1 MHDFVS
7 YLFYL
12 LQRGMRFAVPAAL
25 VCGLILAVCYAVC
38 RKKGRRFPWGKAVC
52 AVLLV
57 GWAVITVFVTLLR
70 SEPNEFAARQCNL
83 QLFLAWREAYQR
95 FTLQIWLNVL
105 LNIALFVPLGVLLP
119 LLWKPFR
126 KWYAALGAG
135 FGVSLLIEL
144 TQLFTGSGMCDV
156 DDLFTNTLGAMLGW
170 CAAML
175 VLALHQ
181 KSRTWPRYCALPAA
195 FALALS
201 AIFIS
206 YAAQPYGNLRDASV
220 TTADLSG
227 VRWSVDFALDE
238 DSKTAYVY
246 QAQALDNVGA
256 DRFAAEFA
264 AAVSAGVDAA
274 YKAVMKPAEGTIL
287 TVSRLGAQAAVAFA
301 KDSTD
306 FEGMLDALLV
316 AAREALADTQN
327 INPVLR
333 RAGVVDAGGEG
344 FVLVMDA
351 MLGYLQGRTA
361 APVTA
366 AAPAAAQ
373 APKEGAD
380 FSEFDTGEITFGYCT
395 EFIVARENSKSPEL
409 LRSFLKNLGDCVVV
423 VDDDE
428 IIKVHVHTNVPGEVL
443 TEALTYGPLQ
453 TVKIENM
460 RNQHTALSGKEAAPA
475 AAEAEAEAEPEVAKP
490 EKQFGVVAVS
500 AGEGMAN
507 LFREL
512 GVDRVVTGGQTMNP
526 STEDILTEVN
536 KTPAEVVFVLP
547 NNKNII
553 MAAQQ
558 CIPLSD
564 KKVIVIP
571 TKTVPQ
577 GITAMLSFDPASAE
591 DVIEAELSAA
601 IESVHTAQ
609 ITYAARDSDFDG
621 HDIHKG
627 EYLALMDGALLGSD
641 ADLDKV
647 LTRIADAANDLDP
660 EIVSIYYGE
669 DVQGDAAQ
677 HAADLLGER
686 LPMADVNVVDGGQPV
701 YYYMI
706 SFE

>member
-1 MHDFVS
+1 M
-7 YLFYL
+7 L
-12 LQRGMRFAVPAAL
+12 LCANAAL
-25 VCGLILAVCYAVC
+25 EENKQKINELNVFPVPDGDTGTNMSLTMNSAAIELGRKQTDTVGAVADCAASALLRGARGNSGVILSLLFRGIA
-38 RKKGRRFPWGKAVC
+38 KSLKGR
-52 AVLLV
+52 
-57 GWAVITVFVTLLR
+57 
-70 SEPNEFAARQCNL
+70 E
-83 QLFLAWREAYQR
+83 
-95 FTLQIWLNVL
+95 
-105 LNIALFVPLGVLLP
+105 
-119 LLWKPFR
+119 
-126 KWYAALGAG
+126 
-135 FGVSLLIEL
+135 
-144 TQLFTGSGMCDV
+144 
-156 DDLFTNTLGAMLGW
+156 
-170 CAAML
+170 
-175 VLALHQ
+175 
-181 KSRTWPRYCALPAA
+181 
-195 FALALS
+195 
-201 AIFIS
+201 
-206 YAAQPYGNLRDASV
+206 
-220 TTADLSG
+220 TA
-227 VRWSVDFALDE
+227 
-238 DSKTAYVY
+238 
-246 QAQALDNVGA
+246 N
-256 DRFAAEFA
+256 AAEFA

-306 FEGMLDALLV
+306 FEGMLDALLA

-366 AAPAAAQ
+366 AAPAAAA

-395 EFIVARENSKSPEL
+395 EFIVARENNKSPEL
-409 LRSFLKNLGDCVVV
+409 LRSFLNNLGDCVVV

-460 RNQHTALSGKEAAPA
+460 RNQHTALSGSDAPA
-475 AAEAEAEAEPEVAKP
+475 APEAEPAVAAP

-500 AGEGMAN
+500 AGEGMAD

-591 DVIEAELSAA
+591 DVIEAEMSAA

-609 ITYAARDSDFDG
+609 VTYAARDSDFDG

-627 EYLALMDGALLGSD
+627 EYLALMDGALLGSN

-647 LTRIADAANDLDP
+647 LLTIADAATDLDP

-669 DVQGDAAQ
+669 DVKADAAQ
-677 HAADLLGER
+677 HAAELIGGR
-686 LPMADVNVVDGGQPV
+686 LPMSDVNVVDGGQPV

>member
-1 MHDFVS
+1 M
-7 YLFYL
+7 L
-12 LQRGMRFAVPAAL
+12 LCANAAL
-25 VCGLILAVCYAVC
+25 EENKQKINELNVFPVPDGDTGTNMSLTMNSAAIELGRKQTETVGAVADCAASALLRGARGNSGVILSLLFRGIA
-38 RKKGRRFPWGKAVC
+38 KSLKGR
-52 AVLLV
+52 
-57 GWAVITVFVTLLR
+57 
-70 SEPNEFAARQCNL
+70 E
-83 QLFLAWREAYQR
+83 
-95 FTLQIWLNVL
+95 
-105 LNIALFVPLGVLLP
+105 
-119 LLWKPFR
+119 
-126 KWYAALGAG
+126 
-135 FGVSLLIEL
+135 
-144 TQLFTGSGMCDV
+144 
-156 DDLFTNTLGAMLGW
+156 
-170 CAAML
+170 
-175 VLALHQ
+175 
-181 KSRTWPRYCALPAA
+181 
-195 FALALS
+195 
-201 AIFIS
+201 
-206 YAAQPYGNLRDASV
+206 
-220 TTADLSG
+220 TA
-227 VRWSVDFALDE
+227 
-238 DSKTAYVY
+238 
-246 QAQALDNVGA
+246 N
-256 DRFAAEFA
+256 AAEFA

-475 AAEAEAEAEPEVAKP
+475 AAEAEAEAEPAVAKP

-558 CIPLSD
+558 CIGLTE
-564 KKVIVIP
+564 KTVVVIP
-571 TKTVPQ
+571 TASIPQ
-577 GITAMLSFDPASAE
+577 GVSAMMAVDPDMSDADAIAKAMT
-591 DVIEAELSAA
+591 DAA
-601 IESVHTAQ
+601 QCVSTAQ
-609 ITYAARDSDFDG
+609 ITYAARNSDFDG
-621 HDIHKG
+621 FDIHEG
-627 EYLALMDGALLGSD
+627 DYLALLDGKLLGTDRDVSALLDGLSD
-641 ADLDKV
+641 E
-647 LTRIADAANDLDP
+647 AASR
-660 EIVSIYYGE
+660 EAEFITVFYGE
-669 DVQGDAAQ
+669 DVNEEDAHKACD
-677 HAADLLGER
+677 AFTRKCPDAE
-686 LPMADVNVVDGGQPV
+686 VNLICGGQPV
-701 YYYMI
+701 YYYII
-706 SFE
+706 SIE